1 MKKKVFFIISSLA
14 EGGAEKVISILLG
27 HLSRTEFCYSLLLF
41 EKTGYYLKQIP
52 PDIRI
57 YDLEKKKKFSFL
69 KLLFKVAK
77 IVKKEKPNVVIS
89 FLGYT
94 NLVCLLARKLV
105 FQNQSKWVI
114 SERSLPSA
122 ALRGQR
128 MYFLKLIL
136 HKLLAR
142 SADLVIVNSEGTK
155 EELIE
160 NFGVK
165 DKKIKIIP
173 NPVEIEKIQLHCK
186 KIPSHVWYSENVPIL
201 ISVGRLSK
209 PKGYPCLLTAFS
221 EVLKEIECRLI
232 ILGEGEMRDE
242 LEILINRLAIKKN
255 VNLLGFISNP
265 YPYIAHSDIFVLPSL
280 WEGQPNAL
288 LEAMALGKPVIATNC
303 SKAVE
308 EIIKNGENGFLISPN
323 DISALKNTICRV
335 LKNKSLQV
343 RLGEENKDRIQK
355 FDVSHIV
362 QEYENVLSNESEM
375 FQTLWDSE
383 KK

>member
-1 MKKKVFFIISSLA
+1 MKKRVFFIISSLA
-14 EGGAEKVISILLG
+14 EGGAEKVISILLR
-27 HLSRTEFCYSLLLF
+27 HLSQKKFCCSLLLF
-41 EKTGYYLKQIP
+41 EKRGNYLKEIP
-52 PDIRI
+52 PDVGI
-57 YDLEKKKKFSFL
+57 YDLKKKNRFSFL
-69 KLLFKVAK
+69 KLVLKIAE
-77 IVKKEKPNVVIS
+77 IVKKEKPNVVIG
-89 FLGYT
+89 FLEYT

-105 FQNQSKWVI
+105 FQNQTKWVI
-114 SERSLPSA
+114 SERNLLSA
-122 ALRGQR
+122 TLYSQR
-128 MYFLKLIL
+128 MYFLKVKL
-136 HKLLAR
+136 HKLLDR
-142 SADLVIVNSEGTK
+142 SADLVIVNSESSK
-155 EELIE
+155 EELIQ

-165 DKKIKIIP
+165 DKKIKVVP

-186 KIPSHVWYSENVPIL
+186 KIPSHEWYSENIPIL

-209 PKGYPCLLTAFS
+209 SKGYPYLLTAFS

-242 LEILINRLAIKKN
+242 LEILINRLGIKKN

-280 WEGQPNAL
+280 WEGLPNAL

-308 EIIKNGENGFLISPN
+308 EIIKNGENGFLIPVR
-323 DISALKNTICRV
+323 DVLALKKAICRL

-343 RLGEENKDRIQK
+343 KLSEENKDRIQK

-362 QEYENVLSNESEM
+362 QEYENVLSNV
-375 FQTLWDSE
+375 
-383 KK
+383 